1 MTNNKQLTVHSQRSI
16 VHGQCSI
23 VYGLWTMVN
32 PRHLNH
38 SVFRLV
44 LFLFTLSAIGCEK
57 EKLYDVNEQTIL
69 PPNANKTKLKS
80 DQQYI
85 AILYANLFQTALSS
99 DNLFE
104 ASECVQSIGDKD
116 LVHEVLI
123 SNYMNSGGVILPTNA
138 EMRADIDGFLTETYN
153 RFLVR
158 NPTEAERQYFKNYI
172 NTHPNV
178 KPELVYFSFALSDEY
193 QYY

>member
-1 MTNNKQLTVHSQRSI
+1 MNYKQSMVNSRWSMVH
-16 VHGQCSI
+16 
-23 VYGLWTMVN
+23 GLWTVVCN
-32 PRHLNH
+32 RQVGHY
-38 SVFRLV
+38 VIRFA
-44 LFLFTLSAIGCEK
+44 LSLLLLPIVSCQK
-57 EKLYDVNEQTIL
+57 EKLYEVNEETIL

-99 DNLFE
+99 DDLFE

-138 EMRADIDGFLTETYN
+138 EMRADVDAFLTETYN

-172 NTHPNV
+172 ISTGIV
-178 KPELVYFSFALSDEY
+178 I
-193 QYY
+193 

>member
-1 MTNNKQLTVHSQRSI
+1 MK
-16 VHGQCSI
+16 
-23 VYGLWTMVN
+23 Y
-32 PRHLNH
+32 
-38 SVFRLV
+38 
-44 LFLFTLSAIGCEK
+44 AIPIISFALLLAFSGCEK
-57 EKLYDVNEQTIL
+57 DKVYEVNEETIL
-69 PPNANKTKLKS
+69 APNANKTKLKT

-104 ASECVQSIGDKD
+104 ASECVKSIGDKD

-123 SNYMNSGGVILPTNA
+123 SNYMNKPDVILPTNE
-138 EMRADIDGFLTETYN
+138 EMRADVDGFITETYN

-172 NTHPNV
+172 NTHTNV
-178 KPELVYFSFALSDEY
+178 RPELVYFSFSLSNEY

>member
-1 MTNNKQLTVHSQRSI
+1 MKNVKRHSRSKQSFAVR
-16 VHGQCSI
+16 
-23 VYGLWTMVN
+23 Y
-32 PRHLNH
+32 
-38 SVFRLV
+38 
-44 LFLFTLSAIGCEK
+44 LFLFILFPFLITTIGCEK
-57 EKLYDVNEQTIL
+57 DKLYEVNEETLL

-123 SNYMNSGGVILPTNA
+123 SNYMNKPSVVLPTN
-138 EMRADIDGFLTETYN
+138 EDMRADVDGFITETYN

-158 NPTEAERQYFKNYI
+158 NPTEAERQFFKNYI
-172 NTHPNV
+172 ITHPNV
-178 KPELVYFSFALSDEY
+178 RPELVYFSFALSNEY

>member
-1 MTNNKQLTVHSQRSI
+1 MKSI
-16 VHGQCSI
+16 
-23 VYGLWTMVN
+23 
-32 PRHLNH
+32 RHLTI
-38 SVFRLV
+38 SRYIFPFSFF
-44 LFLFTLSAIGCEK
+44 LFLLAVTGCEK
-57 EKLYDVNEQTIL
+57 DKIYEVNEETIL
-69 PPNANKTKLKS
+69 PPNSNKTKLKS

-85 AILYANLFQTALSS
+85 SILYANLFQTALSS

-104 ASECVQSIGDKD
+104 TSECVQSIGDKN

-123 SNYMNSGGVILPTNA
+123 SNYMNTGGVVLPTNE

-158 NPTEAERQYFKNYI
+158 NPTEAERQFFKNYI

-178 KPELVYFSFALSDEY
+178 RPELVYFSFALSDEY

>member
-1 MTNNKQLTVHSQRSI
+1 MKYALPIISAI
-16 VHGQCSI
+16 
-23 VYGLWTMVN
+23 
-32 PRHLNH
+32 
-38 SVFRLV
+38 LV
-44 LFLFTLSAIGCEK
+44 LSFSSCEK
-57 EKLYDVNEQTIL
+57 DVEYEVNEETIL

-104 ASECVQSIGDKD
+104 ASECIQSIGDKT
-116 LVHEVLI
+116 LAHEVLI
-123 SNYMNSGGVILPTNA
+123 SNYMNKPDVILPTNE
-138 EMRADIDGFLTETYN
+138 EMRADVDAFITETYN

-178 KPELVYFSFALSDEY
+178 RPELVYFSFALSNEY

>member
-1 MTNNKQLTVHSQRSI
+1 MKK
-16 VHGQCSI
+16 
-23 VYGLWTMVN
+23 LWECTRMAQAFSLH
-32 PRHLNH
+32 R
-38 SVFRLV
+38 
-44 LFLFTLSAIGCEK
+44 LFLLMLLPILCATAGCEK
-57 EKLYDVNEQTIL
+57 DKLYEVNEQTIL

-104 ASECVQSIGDKD
+104 ASECVKSIGDKD

-123 SNYMNSGGVILPTNA
+123 SNYMNSGGVILPTNE
-138 EMRADIDGFLTETYN
+138 EMRADIDGFLTDTYN

-158 NPTEAERQYFKNYI
+158 NPTEAERQFFKNYI
-172 NTHPNV
+172 RTHPNV
-178 KPELVYFSFALSDEY
+178 RPELVYFSFALSNEY

>member
-1 MTNNKQLTVHSQRSI
+1 MRNWKFEKLEIRKRAEVSSWSPASELPEIPNYRIAELLFFLLLLAT
-16 VHGQCSI
+16 
-23 VYGLWTMVN
+23 
-32 PRHLNH
+32 
-38 SVFRLV
+38 
-44 LFLFTLSAIGCEK
+44 FLFPLAGCQK
-57 EKLYDVNEQTIL
+57 EKLYEVNEETIL

-123 SNYMNSGGVILPTNA
+123 SNYMNSGGVILPSNE
-138 EMRADIDGFLTETYN
+138 EMRSDIDGFITETYN

-158 NPTEAERQYFKNYI
+158 NPTEAERQFFKNYI
-172 NTHPNV
+172 STHPNV
-178 KPELVYFSFALSDEY
+178 KPELVYFSFALSNEY

>member
-1 MTNNKQLTVHSQRSI
+1 MKNGERKKVRQHS
-16 VHGQCSI
+16 
-23 VYGLWTMVN
+23 
-32 PRHLNH
+32 
-38 SVFRLV
+38 RLKRTFSSRY
-44 LFLFTLSAIGCEK
+44 LFLFSFFLLLLSAVGCQK
-57 EKLYDVNEQTIL
+57 EKLYEVNEETIL

-123 SNYMNSGGVILPTNA
+123 SNYMNSGGVILPSNE
-138 EMRADIDGFLTETYN
+138 EMRSDIDGFITETYN

-158 NPTEAERQYFKNYI
+158 NPTEAERQFFKNYI
-172 NTHPNV
+172 GTHPNV
-178 KPELVYFSFALSDEY
+178 KPELVYFSFALSNEY

>member
-1 MTNNKQLTVHSQRSI
+1 MK
-16 VHGQCSI
+16 
-23 VYGLWTMVN
+23 YPLWA
-32 PRHLNH
+32 LLAFALIF
-38 SVFRLV
+38 S
-44 LFLFTLSAIGCEK
+44 GCEK
-57 EKLYDVNEQTIL
+57 DKLYEVNEETIL

-99 DNLFE
+99 DDLFE
-104 ASECVQSIGDKD
+104 ASECVKSIGDKD

-123 SNYMNSGGVILPTNA
+123 SNYMNENGVVLPTN
-138 EMRADIDGFLTETYN
+138 EDMRADIDGFLTETYN

-178 KPELVYFSFALSDEY
+178 RPELVYFSFALSNEY

>member
-1 MTNNKQLTVHSQRSI
+1 MHTSKMKYLILS
-16 VHGQCSI
+16 
-23 VYGLWTMVN
+23 
-32 PRHLNH
+32 
-38 SVFRLV
+38 FAV
-44 LFLFTLSAIGCEK
+44 LAFGFSGCK
-57 EKLYDVNEQTIL
+57 KDQLYDVNEETIL

-99 DNLFE
+99 DDLFE

-123 SNYMNSGGVILPTNA
+123 SNYMNQSGVILPSN
-138 EMRADIDGFLTETYN
+138 EDMRADIDGFLTETYN

-178 KPELVYFSFALSDEY
+178 RPELVYFSFALSDEY

>member
-1 MTNNKQLTVHSQRSI
+1 MKKVKQLS
-16 VHGQCSI
+16 
-23 VYGLWTMVN
+23 WTKIQDSV
-32 PRHLNH
+32 RH
-38 SVFRLV
+38 
-44 LFLFTLSAIGCEK
+44 LFLFVLFPFLLIATGCQK
-57 EKLYDVNEQTIL
+57 DKLYEVNEETIL

-104 ASECVQSIGDKD
+104 ASECVLAFGDKD

-123 SNYMNSGGVILPTNA
+123 SNYMNSGGVILPSEQ
-138 EMRADIDGFLTETYN
+138 EMRADLDGFITETYN

-158 NPTEAERQYFKNYI
+158 NPTEAERQFFKNYI
-172 NTHPNV
+172 STHPNV
-178 KPELVYFSFALSDEY
+178 KPELVYFSFALSNEY

>member
-1 MTNNKQLTVHSQRSI
+1 MKNGKMKIAMHQSLTQR
-16 VHGQCSI
+16 GFN
-23 VYGLWTMVN
+23 T
-32 PRHLNH
+32 RHL
-38 SVFRLV
+38 FPFA
-44 LFLFTLSAIGCEK
+44 LFLLLLPAISGCEK
-57 EKLYDVNEQTIL
+57 DKLYEVNEETIL

-99 DNLFE
+99 DDLYE

-123 SNYMNSGGVILPTNA
+123 SNYMNQGGVILPSNE
-138 EMRADIDGFLTETYN
+138 EMRADIDGFITETYN

-172 NTHPNV
+172 STNPNV
-178 KPELVYFSFALSDEY
+178 RPELVYFSFALSNEY

>member
-1 MTNNKQLTVHSQRSI
+1 MHT
-16 VHGQCSI
+16 
-23 VYGLWTMVN
+23 
-32 PRHLNH
+32 
-38 SVFRLV
+38 FRLIV
-44 LFLFTLSAIGCEK
+44 ISSLILGTVVIFSGCEK
-57 EKLYDVNEQTIL
+57 EKVYDVNEQTIL
-69 PPNANKTKLKS
+69 APNAGKTKQKS

-99 DNLFE
+99 DNLYE

-123 SNYMNSGGVILPTNA
+123 SNYMNQSGVILPSNQ
-138 EMRADIDGFLTETYN
+138 EMRSDIDAFITETYH

-172 NTHPNV
+172 STHPNV
-178 KPELVYFSFALSDEY
+178 TPELVYFSFSLSNEY

>member
-1 MTNNKQLTVHSQRSI
+1 MKKVGQRSVI
-16 VHGQCSI
+16 EQTCR
-23 VYGLWTMVN
+23 T
-32 PRHLNH
+32 RH
-38 SVFRLV
+38 
-44 LFLFTLSAIGCEK
+44 LFLFSFLLFLLAATGCQK
-57 EKLYDVNEQTIL
+57 EKLYEVNEETIL
-69 PPNANKTKLKS
+69 PANANKTKLKS

-123 SNYMNSGGVILPTNA
+123 SNYMNQGGVILPSNE
-138 EMRADIDGFLTETYN
+138 EMRADVDGFITETYN

-178 KPELVYFSFALSDEY
+178 KPELVYFSFALSNEY

>member
-1 MTNNKQLTVHSQRSI
+1 MKKVIQHISRNTL
-16 VHGQCSI
+16 
-23 VYGLWTMVN
+23 LF
-32 PRHLNH
+32 
-38 SVFRLV
+38 SVFL
-44 LFLFTLSAIGCEK
+44 LLFTSTGCEK
-57 EKLYDVNEQTIL
+57 DKLYEVNEETIL

-99 DNLFE
+99 DDLFE

-123 SNYMNSGGVILPTNA
+123 SNYMNKSNVILPTNE
-138 EMRADIDGFLTETYN
+138 EMRADIDAFITETYN

-172 NTHPNV
+172 NTNPNV
-178 KPELVYFSFALSDEY
+178 RPELVYFSFALCNEY